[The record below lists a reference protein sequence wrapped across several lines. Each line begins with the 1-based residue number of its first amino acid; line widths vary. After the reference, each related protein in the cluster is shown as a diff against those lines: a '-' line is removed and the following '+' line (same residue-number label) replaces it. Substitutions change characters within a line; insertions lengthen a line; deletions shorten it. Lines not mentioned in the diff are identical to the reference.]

1 MYTAWP
7 LFICFVL
14 SLLFLKAINVQAYIG
29 VFLTSKILIVASIA
43 LPLIMILK
51 HEMGKHPVAN
61 APDVKQI
68 KAKQIVITLFL
79 TLLLIYS
86 HLMARFGISP
96 FGSFTFEFT
105 LLYPL
110 LLLVTPWYLRFT
122 SARLA
127 EPDDEYAQLGY
138 CLLRQREFTFIDHKP
153 LLLKSLVKLLF
164 IPIMAGA
171 LFDTTEFLLTFDW
184 SWKPLVLVTGI
195 FTFGLS
201 FDLIIATI
209 GYVFSSKL
217 LNSDVRSTDPYL
229 SGWLVCLICYPPLLA
244 IYHWI
249 KQQTD
254 NLLWYDWLSAD
265 QPLYWFWAFVITA
278 SWMIYWIST
287 ASFGWRFSNLT
298 WRGLVNTGPYA
309 YTKHPAY
316 IAKNIYWWMH
326 TVPFW
331 GVSTS
336 YELMRNLA
344 GMVFVS
350 TVYYLRAKTEERHL
364 MAFKEYQDYAAHI
377 AENGIFSRIKKVMF
391 SARTTS

>member
-7 LFICFVL
+7 LFICFTV
-14 SLLFLKAINVQAYIG
+14 SLLLLLATNAHAYLGAFITSKLLIILSITPPLVILIKRQLAITSIVSAPDSNMLKAKLAV
-29 VFLTSKILIVASIA
+29 V
-43 LPLIMILK
+43 
-51 HEMGKHPVAN
+51 
-61 APDVKQI
+61 
-68 KAKQIVITLFL
+68 TLFL
-79 TLLLIYS
+79 TLLLLYS
-86 HLMARFGISP
+86 HLMAQLGFSP
-96 FGSFTFEFT
+96 FGIFTFEFT
-105 LLYPL
+105 LLYPVL
-110 LLLVTPWYLRFT
+110 LIFLPWYLRF
-122 SARLA
+122 SSSRLA
-127 EPDDEYAQLGY
+127 EPDDEYARLGY
-138 CLLRQREFTFIDHKP
+138 CLMRQRKFVWQEHKA

-171 LFDTTEFLLTFDW
+171 LFDTTEFLLQFNW
-184 SWKPLVLVTGI
+184 SAKPLVIIAGI
-195 FTFGLS
+195 FTFGLT

-209 GYVFSSKL
+209 GYVFASKL
-217 LNSDVRSTDPYL
+217 LNSDVKSTDPYL
-229 SGWLVCLICYPPLLA
+229 SGWLVCLICYPPLLV
-244 IYHWI
+244 IYQWI

-265 QPLYWFWAFVITA
+265 QPLYWFWAFMITA
-278 SWMIYWIST
+278 TWITYWSST

-331 GVSTS
+331 GVATS

-364 MAFKEYQDYAAHI
+364 MAFKEYQDYAAYI
-377 AENGIFSRIKKVMF
+377 AERGIFSRIKKVMLR
-391 SARTTS
+391 ARTTS